1 MFRKFWQWLSP
12 VPTPTSPWGD
22 KEVAAAV
29 VEVEGLLMTM
39 VQRKYYT
46 DRDVYFSYAPIPGVG
61 ELRCPGKL
69 CMERLINVPNISR
82 AYIQPENE
90 IRRIDLGD
98 FIRMRPDV
106 DVAGCVR
113 RRVDYLLAL
122 EIARAC
128 ATHEEIPEPPTPNE
142 LVQIQ
147 VQVPK
152 KVDRPDASLERDMAC
167 GKPFVP

>member
-106 DVAGCVR
+106 DVAGCVLR
-113 RRVDYLLAL
+113 RLDYLLAL
-122 EIARAC
+122 DIARAPR
-128 ATHEEIPEPPTPNE
+128 EEIPIPPTPDE

-147 VQVPK
+147 VVVPEK
-152 KVDRPDASLERDMAC
+152 APRPDSSLERDIAR